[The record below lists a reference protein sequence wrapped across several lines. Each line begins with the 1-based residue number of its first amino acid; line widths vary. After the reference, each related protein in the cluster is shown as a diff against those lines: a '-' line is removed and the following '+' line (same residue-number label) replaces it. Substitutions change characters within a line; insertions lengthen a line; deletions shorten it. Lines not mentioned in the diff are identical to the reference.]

1 MTADVKVARFFL
13 RLPLLQRLDTSRP
26 GATSRNA
33 LRREEARQRHTEKRS
48 SYLPGLDGLRALAVL
63 AVLLYHARPEWL
75 PGGFL
80 GVEVFFVISG
90 FIITRAL
97 LREWQEAGRIDLR
110 AFWLRRARRLL
121 PALFLLLAGVMAY
134 TAAFEADVVA
144 SLRAD
149 VLAALA
155 YVTNWHLILGDQS
168 YFASF
173 EKPSLLLHLWSLA
186 IEEQFYF
193 VWPLLLAGLLPL
205 LRKKATFLL
214 IVAGILG
221 STAAMM
227 MMYQP
232 GSDTARLYY
241 GTDTRAAALLCG
253 AGLAFLYSNGSLG
266 ARQRSRWLMALLG
279 LAALGGLAAAA
290 YFMAEDA
297 SLLYQG
303 GFLGVSLM
311 TAVLIFVATQR
322 NALSRLLD
330 IAPLRWIGIRSY
342 GLYLWHWPI
351 FLTTWPETP
360 ALEILAAQ
368 VAATFV
374 IAALSYRFVETPIR
388 NGALGR
394 VWSDVRAWGRLR
406 PGYRSGLVL
415 GGNAVLAV
423 VATLVIVGAQA
434 QAPEQPDYFALDGVR
449 LQSSASDA
457 RADADSRIWPVSDLV
472 ESFDLRLSPPE
483 LMALSFV
490 CPASLRPGLAL
501 ASGCGDASVVSVAIS
516 DAEDVPPPAGDL
528 DEAISRDA
536 FVAAGS
542 SKPVSLQIPERR
554 EVPSDTPLVT
564 AIGDSVM
571 LGAATWLAGSIPNI
585 DLDSKVGRQA
595 SSAIALLQERLA
607 AGQLGPIVLVHIGN
621 NGTLTEA
628 QFERII
634 AIAGPDRQVIF
645 LNTRVPRTWQDGNNA
660 VLSAGAQRHANTTL
674 IDWYGVTQD
683 HPELFAHDRIHLN
696 GAGAELYTRLVIDAV
711 LGKS

>member
-1 MTADVKVARFFL
+1 MTADAKVAWSFL
-13 RLPLLQRLDTSRP
+13 RLPLLQRPDTSWP
-26 GATSRNA
+26 GPTSRNA
-33 LRREEARQRHTEKRS
+33 LRREESRQRHTEKLS

-63 AVLLYHARPEWL
+63 AVLLYHARPGWL

-90 FIITRAL
+90 FIITRGL
-97 LREWQEAGRIDLR
+97 LLEWQESGRIDLR

-121 PALFLLLAGVMAY
+121 PALFLVLAGVMAY
-134 TAAFEADVVA
+134 AAAFEADVVA

-205 LRKKATFLL
+205 LRKKATFVL
-214 IVAGILG
+214 IVGGIVA
-221 STAAMM
+221 STAAMFL
-227 MMYQP
+227 MYQP
-232 GSDTARLYY
+232 GGDTARLYY

-253 AGLAFLYSNGSLG
+253 AGLGFLLSN
-266 ARQRSRWLMALLG
+266 SRLSDHGWHWLMALLG

-290 YFMAEDA
+290 YFMAEDT

-303 GFLGVSLM
+303 GFLGVSLI
-311 TAVLIFVATQR
+311 TAVLIFVATRR
-322 NALSRLLD
+322 NPLSRLLGL
-330 IAPLRWIGIRSY
+330 APLRWVGARSY

-351 FLTTWPETP
+351 FLITWPETP

-374 IAALSYRFVETPIR
+374 IAALSYRFVETPVR

-394 VWSDVRAWGRLR
+394 LWSDVRAWGGLR

-415 GGNAVLAV
+415 GANAVVAV
-423 VATLVIVGAQA
+423 VATLVIVGAQT
-434 QAPEQPDYFALDGVR
+434 QPPEQPGYFALDGVR
-449 LQSSASDA
+449 LQSSASGA
-457 RADADSRIWPVSDLV
+457 AADADRRGWPVSDLV
-472 ESFDLRLSPPE
+472 DSFDLRMSLPDP
-483 LMALSFV
+483 MALIFV
-490 CPASLRPGLAL
+490 CPGNARTGPGLAS
-501 ASGCGDASVVSVAIS
+501 ACGDASVVSVAIS
-516 DAEDVPPPAGDL
+516 DAEDVSPPPTGDL
-528 DEAISRDA
+528 DEAIAIGMFGLASNRP
-536 FVAAGS
+536 AAL
-542 SKPVSLQIPERR
+542 KFPERR
-554 EVPSDTPLVT
+554 EVPADTPLVT

-585 DLDSKVGRQA
+585 DVDSQVGRQA
-595 SSAIALLQERLA
+595 SSAIALLQELLA
-607 AGQLGPIVLVHIGN
+607 AGQLGPILLVHIGN
-621 NGTLTEA
+621 NGSLTEA
-628 QFERII
+628 QFEGIM

-645 LNTRVPRTWQDGNNA
+645 LNTRVPRMWQDGNNV
-660 VLSAGAQRHANTTL
+660 VLSAGVQRHANSMM

-683 HPELFAHDRIHLN
+683 HPELFATDRIHLN
-696 GAGAELYTRLVIDAV
+696 GAGAELYTRLVIEAV